1 MGFGVACSAGF
12 ASCKTFGKQPKHP
25 WFGRSPN
32 AGCQSLVS
40 LRRAATV
47 CDWLQASLLGEGG
60 SPTLSPFPGKGVFG
74 KDAEIRTHQALHE
87 AKPTECPKGDRDW
100 GQALFLKNILFLQT
114 ELFIFLFFGFI
125 KQNTTVSAYLLFLTI
140 SFLCCKIYVEC
151 GSNRFPLFS
160 RWQRDRFSMQ
170 ARQMILSGMNNGFIL
185 SKL

>member
-1 MGFGVACSAGF
+1 MLVLHRAKLLASNQSVLALGVAPMRVISRRCRCVVQRLCATDIKRP
-12 ASCKTFGKQPKHP
+12 C
-25 WFGRSPN
+25 
-32 AGCQSLVS
+32 LV
-40 LRRAATV
+40 RAA
-47 CDWLQASLLGEGG
+47 APHSA
-60 SPTLSPFPGKGVFG
+60 PFQGKGF
-74 KDAEIRTHQALHE
+74 
-87 AKPTECPKGDRDW
+87 GDRDW